1 MKKAMSLLT
10 ATAMAATLL
19 AGCGGG
25 TASSSAAPAADST
38 STEASSTAAEPA
50 ADAAAEEG
58 KVLNIWCWNDEFQSR
73 FNDYYPGV
81 KEIAAD
87 KSTTTLDNGV
97 TVKWTIN
104 PNDNNN
110 YQNKLDEAL
119 LKQDSAAA
127 DDKIDIFLIEADYAL
142 KYVDSE
148 YTLDVKKD
156 VGLTDD
162 DLKDQY
168 QYTKDIVTVDG
179 VQKGTTW
186 QATPGLFA
194 YRRSIAK
201 DVLGT
206 DDPTEVQAALSDWDK
221 FNDVAEKAAA
231 KGYKMLSGYDDSY
244 RTFSNNVSAGW
255 VDGTT
260 VKVDP
265 NIMNWVDQTKTY
277 TDNGYNNKTSLW
289 SDQWAAD
296 QGPAGKVFGFFYSTW
311 GINFTLL
318 GNSLATPE
326 SEGGKQEVGNGIFG
340 DYAVC
345 QGPQPYYWG
354 GTWICAA
361 AGTDNIS
368 TIKDVMYSLTCDAD
382 IMTKITEDTQDY
394 TNCKEGNVVLA
405 AEECGAEVRVSC
417 DGIHS
422 ALAVGVV
429 LRILGDLGHD
439 VSIAGQRVHDILD
452 RGDVVSAGCCAD
464 PGAAPVIRLRAL
476 ADCII
481 AEDTVADFL
490 LASLRLRRGQRVAL
504 FAEVAP
510 TIDMSNAG
518 PYDQGCNET
527 FQSCFKDYFDGTVDL
542 ETAKKNFE
550 DQIKVKYPEL
560 SSVEWPA

>member
-1 MKKAMSLLT
+1 MKKALSLLT

-19 AGCGGG
+19 AGCGSGA
-25 TASSSAAPAADST
+25 ASSSAAPAADST
-38 STEASSTAAEPA
+38 STDTSSTAAEPA
-50 ADAAAEEG
+50 ADDTAEEG

-81 KEIAAD
+81 VSVADD
-87 KSTTTLDNGV
+87 KSTTELDNGV

-110 YQNKLDEAL
+110 YQNKLDV
-119 LKQDSAAA
+119 KG
-127 DDKIDIFLIEADYAL
+127 DI
-142 KYVDSE
+142 
-148 YTLDVKKD
+148 
-156 VGLTDD
+156 GLTDD

-201 DVLGT
+201 NVLGT

-221 FNDVAEKAAA
+221 FNDVAAQAAA

-318 GNSLATPE
+318 GNSLETPT
-326 SEGGKQEVGNGIFG
+326 SEGGKEEVGNGIYG

-361 AGTDNIS
+361 AGTDNIP
-368 TIKDVMYSLTCDAD
+368 TIKDVMLKLTCDSD
-382 IMTKITEDTQDY
+382 IMTQITKDTQDY
-394 TNCKEGNVVLA
+394 TNCK
-405 AEECGAEVRVSC
+405 
-417 DGIHS
+417 S
-422 ALAVGVV
+422 AMDA
-429 LRILGDLGHD
+429 
-439 VSIAGQRVHDILD
+439 IA
-452 RGDVVSAGCCAD
+452 AD
-464 PGAAPVIRLRAL
+464 PDFGS
-476 ADCII
+476 
-481 AEDTVADFL
+481 DFL
-490 LASLRLRRGQRVAL
+490 GGQNHIAL

-527 FQSCFKDYFDGTVDL
+527 FQSCFKDYFDGTVDID
-542 ETAKKNFE
+542 TAKQNFE

-560 SSVEWPA
+560 TSVEWPA